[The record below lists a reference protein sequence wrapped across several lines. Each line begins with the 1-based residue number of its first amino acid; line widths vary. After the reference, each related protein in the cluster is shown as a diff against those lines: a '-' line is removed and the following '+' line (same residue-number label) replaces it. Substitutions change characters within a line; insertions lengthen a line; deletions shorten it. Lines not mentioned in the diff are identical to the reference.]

1 MTYTLGIGLNKIN
14 LLIVD
19 ISQSE
24 PSVINIYTINV
35 KKESFKDTNQTF
47 IQSDHYMICSLKQV
61 SLLIVNLPQVHI
73 I

>member
-35 KKESFKDTNQTF
+35 KKESFKDTNQPF